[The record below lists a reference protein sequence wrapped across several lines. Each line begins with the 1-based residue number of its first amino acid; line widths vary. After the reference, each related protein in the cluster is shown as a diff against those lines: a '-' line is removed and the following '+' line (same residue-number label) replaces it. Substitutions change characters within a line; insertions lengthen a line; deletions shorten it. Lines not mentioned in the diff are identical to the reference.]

1 MDEVASQA
9 MIALDR
15 ARSASRTKLHQEAVG
30 ESQKLPGEVDESET
44 GSITL
49 DQARSELARR
59 LARPK
64 WGCAKV
70 RLVPDRESVVALMTG
85 PRALVQARTDPE

>member
-30 ESQKLPGEVDESET
+30 GSQKLPGEVDESET

-49 DQARSELARR
+49 DQARSELAGERR
-59 LARPK
+59 QDLID
-64 WGCAKV
+64 
-70 RLVPDRESVVALMTG
+70 VPVVDTPTPPPG
-85 PRALVQARTDPE
+85 PSQMGLRKGAACP